1 MKKLR
6 IKTSI
11 ALLIMAAAIIS
22 LSGCAAKKAIWGS
35 MEKGMIM
42 KYSMQPD
49 KDLQY
54 KTTSVFSQEMEV
66 MGQQFTITGESSQQL
81 NMKPLVTKSNDLDYM
96 VTIEDMSSSIVTPK
110 GEMIAKLEEVIGQS
124 FNITISQLGE
134 ELEYSGAEELTY
146 DYGTGDMKNI
156 SSDIQTFFP
165 DLPETPVK
173 VGDSWVSTETNTE
186 KSEKGILEIKTNNNY
201 TFDGLE
207 TINGRDCMV
216 INSTFTG
223 TIKGEGQEQGM
234 ELITS
239 GEVTGTGSWYFAY
252 KEGVFVKSVSEGT
265 GKTTT
270 EVKGPQEMSILAT
283 RTYTLRTELVN

>member
-54 KTTSVFSQEMEV
+54 KTTSVFSQDMEV
-66 MGQQFTITGESSQQL
+66 MEQQIKITGESSQQL

-96 VTIEDMSSSIVTPK
+96 VTIEDMSSSLLTPR
-110 GEMIAKLEEVIGQS
+110 GEMNAKVEEVIGQS
-124 FNITISQLGE
+124 FNFTISQLGE
-134 ELEYSGAEELTY
+134 ELEYSAAEELTY
-146 DYGTGDMKNI
+146 DYGNGDMKNI

-173 VGDSWVSTETNTE
+173 VGDSWVSTETVTE

-201 TFDGLE
+201 TFYGLE

-216 INSTFTG
+216 INTTFTG

-234 ELITS
+234 DLLTS
-239 GEVTGTGSWYFAY
+239 GEIVGTGSWYFAY
-252 KEGVFVKSVSEGT
+252 KEGVFVKSLSEST

-270 EVKGPQEMSILAT
+270 EVKGPQEMTILAT
-283 RTYTLRTELVN
+283 RAHTMKTDLVN

>member
-22 LSGCAAKKAIWGS
+22 LSGCAAKKAVWGS

-54 KTTSVFSQEMEV
+54 KSTSVFSQEMEV

-110 GEMIAKLEEVIGQS
+110 GEMNAKLEEVIGQS

-207 TINGRDCMV
+207 KINGRDCMV
-216 INSTFTG
+216 INTTFTG

-234 ELITS
+234 DLITN
-239 GEVTGTGSWYFAY
+239 GEIVGTGTWYFAY

-270 EVKGPQEMSILAT
+270 EVKGPQEMSIPAT

>member
-54 KTTSVFSQEMEV
+54 KTTSVFSQDMEV
-66 MGQQFTITGESSQQL
+66 MEQQIKITGESSQQL

-96 VTIEDMSSSIVTPK
+96 VTIEDMSSSLLTPR
-110 GEMIAKLEEVIGQS
+110 GEMNAKVEEVIGQS
-124 FNITISQLGE
+124 FNFTISQLGE
-134 ELEYSGAEELTY
+134 ELEYSAAEELTY
-146 DYGTGDMKNI
+146 DYGNGDMKNI

-173 VGDSWVSTETNTE
+173 VGDSWVSTETTTE
-186 KSEKGILEIKTNNNY
+186 KSDKGYIEIITNNIY
-201 TFDGLE
+201 TFYGLE
-207 TINGRDCMV
+207 EINGRDCML
-216 INSTFTG
+216 INTTFTG

-234 ELITS
+234 DLLTS
-239 GEVTGTGSWYFAY
+239 GEIVGTGSWYFAY
-252 KEGVFVKSVSEGT
+252 KEGVFVKSLSEST

-270 EVKGPQEMSILAT
+270 EVKGPQEMTILAT
-283 RTYTLRTELVN
+283 RAHTMKTDLVN

>member
-22 LSGCAAKKAIWGS
+22 LSGCAAKKAVWGS

-54 KTTSVFSQEMEV
+54 KSTSVFSQEMEV
-66 MGQQFTITGESSQQL
+66 MGQQFTITGESLQQL

-96 VTIEDMSSSIVTPK
+96 VTIEDMRSSIVTPK
-110 GEMIAKLEEVIGQS
+110 GEMNAKLEEIIGQS

-134 ELEYSGAEELTY
+134 ELEYSGAEELIY
-146 DYGTGDMKNI
+146 DYGSGDMKNI
-156 SSDIQTFFP
+156 SSDIQAFFP

-173 VGDSWVSTETNTE
+173 VDDSWASTETITE
-186 KSEKGILEIKTNNNY
+186 KSEKGFIEITTNNIY
-201 TFDGLE
+201 TFYGLE
-207 TINGRDCMV
+207 KINGRDCMV

-223 TIKGEGQEQGM
+223 TIRGEGQEQGM
-234 ELITS
+234 DLLTS
-239 GEVTGTGSWYFAY
+239 GEIVGTGSWYFAY

-270 EVKGPQEMSILAT
+270 EVKGPQEMSIPAT
-283 RTYTLRTELVN
+283 RTYILRTELVN